1 MIIYKTRL
9 SVVCSLLRPSRA
21 VAICAFAVLGSVGN
35 WTLAVLTGS
44 DAYRQLW
51 DVTEEYVCCVLMLF

>member
-1 MIIYKTRL
+1 MTIYKTRL
-9 SVVCSLLRPSRA
+9 SVVCSLLRPSHA

-51 DVTEEYVCCVLMLF
+51 DVTEEYVCCVLMF